1 LKNKLKNNINI
12 GDLVYFLYAQ
22 HLQSGTVTRINKK
35 TISIAYIIW
44 GWNGQ
49 KGVNVARKKLVK
61 KDRVVHANDEFT
73 IVWEM
78 DIGVEGRYYI
88 THDEFPE
95 ENGLARK
102 WHQPYTYITK

>member
-1 LKNKLKNNINI
+1 MKHNIKV

-22 HLQSGTVTRINKK
+22 HLQSGTAQRINKK
-35 TISIAYIIW
+35 TISVAYIIW
-44 GWNGQ
+44 GWDGQ
-49 KGVNVARKKLVK
+49 KGVNVERKKLVK

-88 THDEFPE
+88 THDEFPA

-102 WHQPYTYITK
+102 WHQPYTYISK